1 MTLLITIVPSILMLL
16 YFFLS
21 DKFKEPKSTVAIVFF
36 LGVLICLPAGIINT
50 FVENNFKDQLSEKMI
65 VSFAGPAWCEELL
78 KFIILYTVVLRRSE
92 FNEPMDG
99 IVYGVAV
106 SLGFATFENY
116 EYVFY
121 WAEKWEIEPYTMA
134 IMRSYSAVP
143 IHGLMGCVMGFYFG
157 IYSFTANKK
166 YLILSLFI
174 PFLIHGLYN
183 FLDYPFHFIIVGSTL
198 IYALYL
204 HSSMKI
210 IQKHKKKENEKKII

>member
-198 IYALYL
+198 IYAFYL

-210 IQKHKKKENEKKII
+210 IQKHKKKEDEKKII